1 MSKKRR
7 QFMLLQKSALPNP
20 GSARSF
26 CTSPD
31 GKLNFNFIFCPP
43 KRKLGAYAPQ
53 TEERFAEP
61 ILIPYGRRCGRPSAA
76 APGRPYP
83 RRGVAE

>member
-1 MSKKRR
+1 L
-7 QFMLLQKSALPNP
+7 QLQKSALPNP
-20 GSARSF
+20 GSACSF

-31 GKLNFNFIFCPP
+31 GKLIFNFIFCPP
-43 KRKLGAYAPQ
+43 EKKLGAYAPQ
-53 TEERFAEP
+53 AGERLAEP

-83 RRGVAE
+83 RRGIAE